1 MNLDVDENGR
11 YAVLRTSETEERQLT
26 EGRRYLVL
34 RRDRFRC
41 VFCGSGG
48 RLEADHIIPWSAG
61 GSDEMDNLRTLCHA
75 CNQERSNFRVIDDS
89 FRRLPTAH
97 ECVLCAPHLL
107 GEPDVVAVYCI
118 RCNRKGPGVPLDP
131 TWHPDVKP
139 QTQEQDVQPEMDDE
153 ARTARLVAYQRAA
166 APPSPM
172 TDDEQIPDE
181 GEDVRDWTGSRIQA
195 DALEVPCRYCWA
207 QPGDPCVAKESGK
220 QLQAFPAHACRIN
233 DAAGRGA
240 TA

>member
-1 MNLDVDENGR
+1 MNLEVGENGR

-34 RRDRFRC
+34 RRDRFHC

-75 CNQERSNFRVIDDS
+75 CNQERSNFRVPGDAA
-89 FRRLPTAH
+89 RRLMTGW
-97 ECVLCAPHLL
+97 ECVYCAPHLV
-107 GEPDVVAVYCI
+107 GEPDITAIYCVH
-118 RCNRKGPGVPLDP
+118 CNRNAPGVPADP
-131 TWHPDVKP
+131 NWHPDIAK
-139 QTQEQDVQPEMDDE
+139 QNSQEDD
-153 ARTARLVAYQRAA
+153 
-166 APPSPM
+166 
-172 TDDEQIPDE
+172 PDE
-181 GEDVRDWTGSRIQA
+181 PEKEDLDTVLARIAKAQRNDQISNESEDDVRDWTGTRIQS